1 MDGQD
6 VRPAEQFVF
15 GHVGC
20 PGLFGG
26 LRGQVRAPRDDVHTE
41 RLAYPRHSS
50 ADPAQPQH
58 AQHRSAQLPA
68 DGCLP
73 STAAHRE
80 ALIDDPAG
88 GGEDQ
93 RPGQFDRR
101 LHVTAGRADIDAVFL
116 SGRDVDRCVERAGG
130 GDHLQ
135 PWQTLDHG
143 TRQRCALAHHAHHV
157 ERRQPVD
164 DGVLIGQVVGE
175 NGDLGAAD
183 HIRPVGGAQCD
194 VLVIVENRD
203 PHCANLAYLV

>member
-6 VRPAEQFVF
+6 VGLAEQFVL

-20 PGLFGG
+20 PELFGG

-41 RLAYPRHSS
+41 RLAYPRHSR
-50 ADPAQPQH
+50 ADPAQAQH

-73 STAAHRE
+73 STAADRE
-80 ALIDDPAG
+80 ALVDDAAG

-101 LHVTAGRADIDAVFL
+101 LHVTAGRADVDAVFL
-116 SGRDVDRCVERAGG
+116 GGRDIDRRVERAGG

-135 PWQTLDHG
+135 PWQALDDG
-143 TRQRCALAHHAHHV
+143 TGQRCALAHHAHHV
-157 ERRQPVD
+157 ERRQSLD
-164 DGVLIGQVVGE
+164 DGVLIGEVVGE
-175 NGDLGAAD
+175 DADLGAAG
-183 HIRPVGGAQCD
+183 HI
-194 VLVIVENRD
+194 
-203 PHCANLAYLV
+203 